1 MIRLTRIAGPRATQ
15 TIKLEG
21 KLLGPWV
28 DEVRKACAS
37 GAAPTG
43 RTSLDLAALT
53 FVDAAGVG
61 LLRELIDR
69 GIEVDVCSSYVAE
82 LLRASAGIRL
92 NDPE

>member
-21 KLLGPWV
+21 KLLEPWV
-28 DEVRKACAS
+28 DEVRKSCAS
-37 GAAPTG
+37 GALPTG
-43 RTSLDLAALT
+43 RTSLDLSTLT

-69 GIEVDVCSSYVAE
+69 GIEVVVCSSYVAE
-82 LLRASAGIRL
+82 LLRASRDTA
-92 NDPE
+92 